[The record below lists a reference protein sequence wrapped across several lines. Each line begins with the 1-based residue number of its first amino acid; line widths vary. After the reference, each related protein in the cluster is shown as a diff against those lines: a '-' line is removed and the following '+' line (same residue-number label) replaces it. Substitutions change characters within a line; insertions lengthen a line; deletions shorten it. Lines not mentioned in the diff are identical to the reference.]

1 MARRR
6 NQVRPPAGNGPG
18 ARGASRQVP
27 AATGPAPEDR
37 SRELAAPSATERH
50 RPAPAATVESPPA
63 TLDPKATPSPRY
75 LPPGTPDSLRRGLA
89 ALDRLASTP
98 GGSLLVLRAFLG
110 VTFAFAGLQKL
121 ANRHFFE
128 NGYPGSFEQQLLAS
142 VLTSPIHRLLAV
154 ITHAPT
160 FFGVVISLG
169 EVAVGL
175 GTLLGLFSR
184 IAALGGMLLALS
196 FFLTVSFN
204 TSPYYYGADIVFLF
218 AWTPLA
224 IGGSPAWS
232 LDAVLARRFADERRA
247 ASHRH
252 GARDGRLPV
261 ARENE
266 LARRRFLAQAGAA
279 GATGAFALALSGI
292 VAAIGRLVPA
302 SGKQPG
308 SSVGSLKGSTKGG
321 SGAGG
326 GAAAKG
332 TRIGLAS
339 QVPVGG
345 AATFTDPAQ
354 GVPAYVVQPTKGQF
368 VAFSAVC
375 THAGCT
381 VQFDQ
386 AQTAFVCPCHGS
398 AYNATTGAVI
408 QGPSVT
414 PLPRIAVA
422 ESASGALYV
431 DG

>member
-1 MARRR
+1 MARDDA
-6 NQVRPPAGNGPG
+6 AGAAAGG
-18 ARGASRQVP
+18 GASEPQGP
-27 AATGPAPEDR
+27 SPAPR
-37 SRELAAPSATERH
+37 RVTAAPT
-50 RPAPAATVESPPA
+50 PAPAPATPTAASAGAAPPA
-63 TLDPKATPSPRY
+63 RS
-75 LPPGTPDSLRRGLA
+75 LPPGTPDSVRKALA
-89 ALDRLASTP
+89 GLDRLASVP

-128 NGYPGSFEQQLLAS
+128 KGYPGSFEQQLLAS
-142 VLTSPIHRLLAV
+142 VLTSPIHRVLSV

-160 FFGVVISLG
+160 FFGIVIALG
-169 EVAVGL
+169 EVAVGI

-184 IAALGGMLLALS
+184 IAALGGMVLALS

-204 TSPYYYGADIVFLF
+204 TSPYYYGADIVFFF
-218 AWTPLA
+218 AWSPLA

-232 LDAVLARRFADERRA
+232 LDAVLARRFAEQRRA
-247 ASHRH
+247 AAHRH
-252 GARDGRLPV
+252 AAKDGRLPV
-261 ARENE
+261 AREQE
-266 LARRRFLAQAGAA
+266 LARRRFLAQASAA
-279 GATGAFALALSGI
+279 GATGAFTFALSGI

-308 SSVGSLKGSTKGG
+308 SSVGALKGSSKTGKKGT
-321 SGAGG
+321 GG
-326 GAAAKG
+326 GTGGATPKG

-398 AYNATTGAVI
+398 AYSATTGAVL

-414 PLPRIAVA
+414 PLPKINLA